1 MSTSVVDVFV
11 GNYTVIDWELYELW
25 VEGLT
30 VNEAIH
36 MLREQGALNRQG
48 AINQA
53 AVPFELLV
61 SDLHNHYRLFNMW
74 EQLLHNPAMFT
85 DQLIFQ
91 LDHDTR
97 DILIEKYYDL
107 DSSVVRELLGR
118 KFTSRFRKDMDEV
131 AEKTGVSLKSCRR
144 QFDNMKRVYK
154 TVEEMPG
161 NFIVNIKNQF
171 NLSEGLA
178 RRYSVVVF
186 VACHKF
192 DTTRK
197 KLAQVCFEQFSVV
210 CNNMMSKWT
219 SHGVDVDE
227 DREPTFDRDFF
238 TGLRDLKV
246 VADKDKEHRYHV
258 CQALARTGF
267 KAKSLA
273 EIEASFKNLSRNI
286 LAIGQTL
293 YHNREVKEFFV
304 NVMDKVIEPVK
315 QCHLS
320 KDELSTFLVA
330 YRTAVTDG
338 SIVQEKEVRN
348 NFDRFMVTMSV
359 CILKFY

>member
-1 MSTSVVDVFV
+1 MSGTVVDVFV

-36 MLREQGALNRQG
+36 MLREQGALN
-48 AINQA
+48 QA
-53 AVPFELLV
+53 GVPFELLV

-91 LDHDTR
+91 LDNDTR

-154 TVEEMPG
+154 AVEEMPG
-161 NFIVNIKNQF
+161 NFIQNIKNQF

-197 KLAQVCFEQFSVV
+197 KLAQVSFEQFSVV

-219 SHGVDVDE
+219 LHSTDVDE

-238 TGLRDLKV
+238 SGLRDLRA
-246 VADKDKEHRYHV
+246 VADKDKEHRYSV

-267 KAKSLA
+267 PAKPLA
-273 EIEASFKNLSRNI
+273 EIEASFKNLSRNM

-304 NVMDKVIEPVK
+304 NVMDKVVEPVK
-315 QCHLS
+315 QCHLN
-320 KDELSTFLVA
+320 KEELSTFLVS
-330 YRTAVTDG
+330 YRTAVSDG
-338 SIVQEKEVRN
+338 SIVQDKEIRT
-348 NFDRFMVTMSV
+348 NFDRFMITLSV